1 MELRTVK
8 PRVQL
13 VHKLGGKLLSH
24 REVVE
29 SVFMGYTDGVSFMEK
44 GAAGDG
50 KGNTGGGQ
58 F

>member
-1 MELRTVK
+1 M
-8 PRVQL
+8 
-13 VHKLGGKLLSH
+13 HKLGGKLLSH